1 MEFYEED
8 VRKYPLGEFLSSYS
22 INPLLGTLLWCL
34 MKIYLIRPQNN
45 PFPVCRSL
53 RENLVELN
61 EIPERFQSEVSAEL
75 KILAEAGFI
84 EPQLIKL
91 LSGSRQSELK
101 LSGITI
107 LALHAEKLMG
117 VKVMI
122 FFPDEE
128 ASVRMPYSLLSF
140 PDSVSSLTTS
150 NQKNL
155 VDFDAG
161 DSASSHPDATL
172 VELIQIHQQ
181 RLAESNR
188 SCLTIDHGDELLQ
201 LIEARDNRRLDY
213 DISRGWLKRV
223 YPS

>member
-1 MEFYEED
+1 M
-8 VRKYPLGEFLSSYS
+8 
-22 INPLLGTLLWCL
+22 
-34 MKIYLIRPQNN
+34 
-45 PFPVCRSL
+45 
-53 RENLVELN
+53 
-61 EIPERFQSEVSAEL
+61 
-75 KILAEAGFI
+75 
-84 EPQLIKL
+84 
-91 LSGSRQSELK
+91 
-101 LSGITI
+101 
-107 LALHAEKLMG
+107 ALHAEKLMG

-128 ASVRMPYSLLSF
+128 SPVRMPYSLLSF

-155 VDFDAG
+155 ADFDTG

-181 RLAESNR
+181 RLAELNR

-223 YPS
+223 FPS